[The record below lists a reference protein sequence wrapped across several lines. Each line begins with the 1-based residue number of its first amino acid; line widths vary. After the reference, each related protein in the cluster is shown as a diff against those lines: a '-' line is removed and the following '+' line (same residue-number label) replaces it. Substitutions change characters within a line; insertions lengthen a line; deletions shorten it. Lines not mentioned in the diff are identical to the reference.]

1 MGADLKEVAEKM
13 IVLWWR
19 IGGIGMIVLSSL
31 GILCSVIMLL
41 VALFGSAADRTGG
54 ILEAVGAG
62 AVSGVFMYLGIRLAS
77 ARRRDLYDV

>member
-1 MGADLKEVAEKM
+1 MGADLKAVAEKTV
-13 IVLWWR
+13 VLWWR

-31 GILCSVIMLL
+31 GVLFSVLMLL
-41 VALFGSAADRTGG
+41 VALLGSAADRSGG

-77 ARRRDLYDV
+77 ATRRDLHDV